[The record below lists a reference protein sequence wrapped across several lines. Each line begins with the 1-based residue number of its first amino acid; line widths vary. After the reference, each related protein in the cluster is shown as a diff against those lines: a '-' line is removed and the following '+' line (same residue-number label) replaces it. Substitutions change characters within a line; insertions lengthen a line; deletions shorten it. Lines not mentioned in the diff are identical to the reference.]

1 MKGFILAAGFGKRM
15 GDLTKDKPKPLLPVN
30 GIPLIYYSLF
40 QLFRWG
46 LRETFINLHYRGDM
60 IERELQDFPHMTLR
74 FSHEKEILGT
84 AGGLRKVLGQV
95 EDEWLLVL
103 NPDTVMA
110 PAVAMDPGN
119 LAVQL
124 TRTRGDL
131 LGLAPRK
138 SHENVSA
145 IQKLEDDTLRFEEHA
160 PYYYM
165 GYSFVRCE
173 RLRSLPAESFAEM
186 GTIWRVQAAAGELRG
201 FEYEG
206 GLWDAG
212 TEGAYYSLP
221 GLIFEGEMA
230 EEFTEFLSYR
240 RQK

>member
-15 GDLTKDKPKPLLPVN
+15 GGLTKDKPKPLLPVN

-40 QLFRWG
+40 QLYRWG
-46 LRETFINLHYRGDM
+46 LRETFINLHYHGEM
-60 IERELQDFPHMTLR
+60 IEGELRDFPHMTLR
-74 FSHEKEILGT
+74 FSREREILGT
-84 AGGLRKVLGQV
+84 AGGLRKVLDQV

-103 NPDTVMA
+103 NPDTLLA
-110 PAVAMDPGN
+110 PSANMDPGN
-119 LAVQL
+119 LAAEL
-124 TRTRGDL
+124 RRARGDL

-138 SHENVSA
+138 PNENMSA
-145 IQKLEDDTLRFEEHA
+145 IQKLEDDTLRFAENA

-173 RLRSLPAESFAEM
+173 GLRSLRAESFAEM
-186 GTIWRVQAAAGELRG
+186 GPIWRAQAAAGELRG

-212 TEGAYYSLP
+212 TESAYHSLP
-221 GLIFEGEMA
+221 KQIFTGKMA
-230 EEFTEFLSYR
+230 EEFTDFLGYR
-240 RQK
+240 RQA